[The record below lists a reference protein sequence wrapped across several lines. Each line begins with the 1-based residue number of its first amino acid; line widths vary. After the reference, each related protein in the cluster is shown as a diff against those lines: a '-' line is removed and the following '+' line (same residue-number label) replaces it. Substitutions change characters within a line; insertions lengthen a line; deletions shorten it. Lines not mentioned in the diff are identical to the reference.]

1 MHTHHLPR
9 WATGSPSLRRL
20 ALLLVLGFLAGTGIV
35 HAKQPAGATAA
46 ESHATLP
53 STIMVHAA
61 APLSLLKPALDELD
75 LALHRQTD
83 DRWTALANN
92 AGFIKYKWKRER
104 AEWTV
109 RGSQIDFSLTL
120 TFTAD
125 TARSTEGK
133 PVASCGQPPAAQSPG
148 TVVAH
153 ISSLL
158 SLGPQYTLHALSKVT
173 SVQTVTACL
182 REPDRADL
190 APTVAY
196 LLRNDL
202 KQALPV
208 LDTHIRRQFQFKEPA
223 QRAWNT
229 LQQPVAVDDRQH
241 TVLLLDPWETRAG
254 LIAAQDRLLTAAIGF
269 MVLPRMVK
277 GHTAASTSVPLPPL
291 KNTAPAD
298 RFQIALDVPLPYE
311 EANEQLTQRLVG
323 QTYGTEPGS
332 VTIRHV
338 HFYPAADKA
347 ALDLTLDVTGLS
359 PIILLLQGEPLYEP
373 NTQTVRFTHFD
384 YQIKNRSMLTDFA
397 ESLLHEEF
405 RRWLEQSLII
415 PLADKMEEARQ
426 QLEAGLN
433 RDVDGGTLRGR
444 ISALRLLSLA
454 VKPTQ
459 VFGRFT
465 AEGELH
471 YHVRTLQVSH

>member
-1 MHTHHLPR
+1 
-9 WATGSPSLRRL
+9 
-20 ALLLVLGFLAGTGIV
+20 
-35 HAKQPAGATAA
+35 
-46 ESHATLP
+46 
-53 STIMVHAA
+53 MVHAA
-61 APLSLLKPALDELD
+61 APLTRLKPALDELD

-83 DRWTALANN
+83 DRWTALAKN

-109 RGSQIDFSLTL
+109 RGGQIDFSLTL

-125 TARSTEGK
+125 TARSAEDKT
-133 PVASCGQPPAAQSPG
+133 VASCGPSPAVQSPG

-153 ISSLL
+153 ISSTL
-158 SLGPQYTLHALSKVT
+158 SLGPQYTLQASSKVT

-202 KQALPV
+202 KQVLPALN
-208 LDTHIRRQFQFKEPA
+208 THIQRQFQFKEPA
-223 QRAWNT
+223 QMAWNT
-229 LQQPVAVDDRQH
+229 LQRPMAVDDRHH
-241 TVLLLDPWETRAG
+241 TALMLDPRETRAG
-254 LIAAQDRLLTAAIGF
+254 RIAAQDRLLTAAIGF
-269 MVLPRMVK
+269 MILPRMVK
-277 GHTAASTSVPLPPL
+277 GHKAASTPVPLPPL

-298 RFQIALDVPLPYE
+298 GFQISLDVPLPYV

-338 HFYPAADKA
+338 HFYPAGDKA
-347 ALDLTLDVTGLS
+347 ALDITLDLAGLA
-359 PIILLLQGEPLYEP
+359 PITLLLQGEPLYEP
-373 NTQTVRFTHFD
+373 ETQTVRFTHFD
-384 YQIKNRSMLTDFA
+384 YRLKNRSMLTDFA

-405 RRWLEQSLII
+405 RRWLEQSLTI
-415 PLADKMEEARQ
+415 PLADKMEETRQ

-444 ISALRLLSLA
+444 ISTLRLLNLA
-454 VKPTQ
+454 VKPTL
-459 VFGRFT
+459 VLGRFT

-471 YHVRTLQVSH
+471 YHMRPPQVSH